1 MSETSAYSGHQF
13 TPEARNNSWSN
24 MYGFVPDGGRVL
36 DVGCS
41 VGNFGEAL
49 ERLKGCTV
57 VGVDLNAD
65 DIAIAATRL
74 SEAYVLDVSDAEAIG
89 VLGTFDAILFADVIE
104 HLVDPRATLRT
115 IRSLLNPGGIV
126 VYSIPNMGHLSV
138 RLDLLEG
145 RFPYTE
151 TGLLD
156 KTHLHYYD
164 AHEIEDVFTAAGFGI
179 IEEEPVV
186 AGYPRGWIDDR
197 LVRLGLTASDEFFAA
212 LDESESN
219 VFQYVGVAI
228 PLSGLPRNPAPPV
241 RKVMPVDELLNY
253 ANEITIENEHLK
265 NTDDLNVELIAAKA
279 ELSRTQDER
288 DAIRHEFVALR
299 DHVAFVKRHPF
310 AFLKRTIDGR
320 LRRGRR

>member
-24 MYGFVPDGGRVL
+24 MYDFVPEGGRVL

-41 VGNFGEAL
+41 GGNFGEAL

-74 SEAYVLDVSDAEAIG
+74 SEAYVLDVSDTEAIG

-115 IRSLLNPGGIV
+115 IRALLNPGGVV

-164 AHEIEDVFTAAGFGI
+164 AHEVEDVFRAAGYGI

-186 AGYPRGWIDDR
+186 AGYPRAWIDDR
-197 LVRLGLTASDEFFAA
+197 LARLGLTASDEFFSA

-219 VFQYVGVAI
+219 VFQHVGVAI
-228 PLSGLPRNPAPPV
+228 PLSGLPRNSAPPV
-241 RKVMPVDELLNY
+241 LKVMPVDELLGY
-253 ANEITIENEHLK
+253 ANGVVAENEHLK
-265 NTDDLNVELIAAKA
+265 NTDALNVELIAARA
-279 ELSRTQDER
+279 ELSRTQEER
-288 DAIRHEFVALR
+288 DAIRHEFTALR